1 MFALVV
7 DSHTGLVETLSH
19 LLEPHGLIAQ
29 GASSCE
35 EADQFLRQHRVGV
48 VLLGAMLPDRSG
60 VQYLKL
66 LRSYPA
72 TRDLPLIMLG
82 PRSSDIDIA
91 IGLEAGAD
99 DYVAGRMSPIELQRR
114 ILAVMRRC
122 EVVSALP
129 DSTTEMRCGPLV
141 FDQATRRA
149 RVHGDV
155 LVLRRVEADLLAHLL
170 SAPGRV
176 FTRSQLVKLVCD
188 SDNVLERVID
198 VHVSRL
204 RMSLANVGAESMIET
219 VRGIGYRLLDL
230 PMTDSRS
237 V

>member
-1 MFALVV
+1 
-7 DSHTGLVETLSH
+7 
-19 LLEPHGLIAQ
+19 
-29 GASSCE
+29 
-35 EADQFLRQHRVGV
+35 
-48 VLLGAMLPDRSG
+48 
-60 VQYLKL
+60 
-66 LRSYPA
+66 
-72 TRDLPLIMLG
+72 
-82 PRSSDIDIA
+82 
-91 IGLEAGAD
+91 
-99 DYVAGRMSPIELQRR
+99 
-114 ILAVMRRC
+114 MRN
-122 EVVSALP
+122 
-129 DSTTEMRCGPLV
+129 
-141 FDQATRRA
+141 

-219 VRGIGYRLLDL
+219 VRGIGYRLLEL
-230 PMTDSRS
+230 PMTDSRP

>member
-1 MFALVV
+1 MFALVI

-35 EADQFLRQHRVGV
+35 EADRFMREHQVGV

-82 PRSSDIDIA
+82 PRSNDIDIA

-99 DYVAGRMSPIELQRR
+99 DYVSGRMSPIELQRR

-122 EVVSALP
+122 EVASPMP
-129 DSTTEMRCGPLV
+129 DTTTEMRCGPLV

-149 RVHGDV
+149 RVHGDA

-170 SAPGRV
+170 GAPGRV

-188 SDNVLERVID
+188 SDDVLERVID

-204 RMSLANVGAESMIET
+204 RMSLASVGAGSMIET
-219 VRGIGYRLLDL
+219 VRGIGYRLLESPL
-230 PMTDSRS
+230 TESPST
-237 V
+237 